1 MAPDNKDGPVLFA
14 YDGSE
19 HAKEAIRQAGR
30 QLRGGR
36 EAIVLSVWE
45 PFTAM
50 PFAVTVAPPGL
61 EDGIRDEA
69 RKVAEEG
76 AALARESG
84 FEAEAV
90 VEQGD
95 PIWQKIVESAEQ
107 HDASIVVM
115 GSHGRTGIGLVLMGS
130 VAAATARH
138 TDRPVLIAHAITVAD
153 GEPST

>member
-1 MAPDNKDGPVLFA
+1 MAPDNKDGLVLFA

-19 HAKEAIRQAGR
+19 HAKAAIRQAGL

-36 EAIVLSVWE
+36 RAIVLSVWE
-45 PFTAM
+45 PFAAM
-50 PFAVTVAPPGL
+50 PFVVTGAPPGL
-61 EDGIRDEA
+61 EEGIQDEA

-76 AALARESG
+76 AALARDGG

-95 PIWQKIVESAEQ
+95 PIWQQIVESAED

-138 TDRPVLIAHAITVAD
+138 TDRPVLIAH
-153 GEPST
+153 ERSL